1 MKKRSMARKIV
12 VTGIV
17 AALYAA
23 LTIGLAPISYGGVQ
37 FRISEVMTLLAFIN
51 PMYIGGLTLGCF
63 LANLASPLGIVDVI
77 FGTLATFLS
86 VLMMSK
92 THNIF
97 TASLW
102 PVLFNGVI
110 IGIELWIVF
119 KLPLFLTMLQV
130 AFGEFV
136 VVSILGV
143 LVFRYGILYNTRLMD
158 MLNQR

>member
-1 MKKRSMARKIV
+1 MKSRSVARKII

-23 LTIGLAPISYGGVQ
+23 LTLGLAPISYGAVQ
-37 FRISEVMTLLAFIN
+37 FRLSEVLTLLAFVN

-63 LANLASPLGIVDVI
+63 LANLASPLGVVDVI
-77 FGTLATFLS
+77 FGTTATFLS
-86 VLMMSK
+86 VYMMSK
-92 THNIF
+92 TRNLF
-97 TASLW
+97 VASLW

-110 IGIELWIVF
+110 IGIELWALF
-119 KLPLFLTMLQV
+119 KLPLVLTMLQV

-158 MLNQR
+158 LLNQR